1 MVNIGGLQKFTMID
15 YPSKISAVI
24 FTQGCNLRCPYCH
37 NRHLVLPEYFGR
49 KLGEKEILEFLK
61 SRIKMVEGVVISG
74 GEPTIQE
81 GIEDF
86 IRKIKDLNF
95 KVKLDTNGTNPLVL
109 KKLIEEK
116 LVDYVAM
123 DVKGSPSAYETI
135 SGKKVN
141 LNYIRES
148 IEILINSDIEYEF
161 RTTLIKD
168 LLTYN
173 DIIKIGLMIKGAE
186 RYVLQNF
193 IPSDTLIDRNFK
205 RYSGFTEEERR
216 KLKDRLKKFVK
227 EIILR

>member
-86 IRKIKDLNF
+86 IKKIKDLNF

-205 RYSGFTEEERR
+205 KYSGFTEEERR

>member
-86 IRKIKDLNF
+86 IKKIKDLNF

-109 KKLIEEK
+109 KKLVEEE

-205 RYSGFTEEERR
+205 KYSGFTEEERR